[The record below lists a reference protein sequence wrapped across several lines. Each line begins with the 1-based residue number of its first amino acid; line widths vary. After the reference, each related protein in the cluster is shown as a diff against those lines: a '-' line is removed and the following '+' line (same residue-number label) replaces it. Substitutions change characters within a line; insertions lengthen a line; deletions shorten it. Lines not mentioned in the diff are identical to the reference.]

1 MNGRSIAIYGK
12 TIQDEFFPYLEKM
25 LCRIKA
31 EGIALDCEVGF
42 AAFLAEHFGCR
53 DWFRQLYRQS
63 DFPRED
69 TALLLSIGGA
79 LCERQW
85 YSRTGDEYGAARFSG

>member
-42 AAFLAEHFGCR
+42 AAFWRNISVAGIGTANCTGSLI
-53 DWFRQLYRQS
+53 FRGKIR
-63 DFPRED
+63 
-69 TALLLSIGGA
+69 
-79 LCERQW
+79 LCC
-85 YSRTGDEYGAARFSG
+85 